1 MNWKSLIQRKAKR
14 NLIDN
19 LALQKRINVPQCPVC
34 NNEKMQ
40 TLWTTKI
47 TKVTTVICTSCSTIF
62 NDDTLNTDDLELVGK
77 HGGSLVSGMKMDLNA
92 CEKYFSKQYDRYQ
105 HVLELL
111 RLHQI
116 DVNGKRS
123 LDLICEVGGGIKALT
138 DAGARAAGMDLASD
152 MWRFA
157 SENKKLEI
165 HNCHILEHNPKRT
178 YDFISGVRFI
188 NHFNDPISILSH
200 VNRLLNNGGI
210 LYLET
215 FDLIEALKRKSIE
228 ECVKIDHPIS
238 FTSETLKRILELL
251 GFKVLHSSTDIS
263 NPSKINFGSMNHS
276 HFLVQKVFNSEAK
289 EVKKTLSSNNAD
301 DSIMRQLINA
311 VADFQIKNH
320 EPNFK

>member
-1 MNWKSLIQRKAKR
+1 MNLKSLIQRKAKR
-14 NLIDN
+14 TLIDN
-19 LALQKRINVPQCPVC
+19 LALQKRINVLQCPVC
-34 NNEKMQ
+34 NGEKMQ
-40 TLWTTKI
+40 TLWSTKI
-47 TKVTTVICTSCSTIF
+47 TKVTTVICRICSTIF
-62 NDDTLNTDDLELVGK
+62 NDDTLNTDDLELIGK

-105 HVLELL
+105 HVLGLL

-123 LDLICEVGGGIKALT
+123 LDLICEVGGGIKALN
-138 DAGARAAGMDLASD
+138 DAGAHAAGMDLASD

-165 HNCHILEHNPKRT
+165 HNCHILEHNPKQM

-238 FTSETLKRILELL
+238 FTSESLKRILELL

-263 NPSKINFGSMNHS
+263 NPSEINFGSMNHS
-276 HFLVQKVFNSEAK
+276 HLL
-289 EVKKTLSSNNAD
+289 VKKISQADAKSARELLCNSILYDIIINKLLSS
-301 DSIMRQLINA
+301 
-311 VADFQIKNH
+311 VAEFQIKSH
-320 EPNFK
+320 EPIFK